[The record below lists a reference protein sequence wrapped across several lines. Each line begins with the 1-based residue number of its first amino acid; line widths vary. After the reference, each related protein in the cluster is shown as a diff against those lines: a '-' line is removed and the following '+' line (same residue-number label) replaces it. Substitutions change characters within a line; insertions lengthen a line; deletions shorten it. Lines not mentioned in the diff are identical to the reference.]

1 MRKLTKRFA
10 LAAASASVAGG
21 AVLGAGGTASAATPA
36 SEHVQRSAVNIK
48 TDGHRWHRDVSY
60 RHDHEY
66 KCCPDDYR
74 GRQPNDSDR
83 YTNWDRYD
91 HHWNRYDRNW
101 YRNDHGSYRYDGGS
115 NRYDHDGNRN
125 R

>member
-1 MRKLTKRFA
+1 M
-10 LAAASASVAGG
+10 S
-21 AVLGAGGTASAATPA
+21 
-36 SEHVQRSAVNIK
+36 IK

-60 RHDHEY
+60 RHDKH
-66 KCCPDDYR
+66 CPDDYR
-74 GRQPNDSDR
+74 GRQRNDGDSH
-83 YTNWDRYD
+83 TNWGRYDRHVHHCSWHDEYRGWKHDRNYRYD
-91 HHWNRYDRNW
+91 HDWNRYDRNW